1 MRKCFIEIFYLESNV
16 IDKAFERKV
25 FEKRHLVK
33 KEIMSQFISVGVVDD
48 HNEAL
53 NFYYKLIARKKI
65 PFDDLCLVHFDSH
78 PDLAAPESIP
88 VEQVKIAF

>member
-1 MRKCFIEIFYLESNV
+1 MFRFGYYIYYFRNGKLVMSKC
-16 IDKAFERKV
+16 
-25 FEKRHLVK
+25 
-33 KEIMSQFISVGVVDD
+33 ISVGVVDD
-48 HNEAL
+48 HNDAL

-88 VEQVKIAF
+88 VDQVDIY